1 MPEALSILEQKYGKY
16 WKTIGRGAHGTISIF
31 RKPTPDGRDV
41 SLVAVKESHQTPG
54 RESMACGKQM
64 LVEDGSCLTSD
75 LQHANVVRTLDVFQ
89 TGHDTLYEVMEYCA
103 AGDLFSLIHSEWPFE
118 AEEANC
124 FFKQL
129 MRGVQYLHELGVAHC
144 DLKPE
149 NLLLTESG
157 NLKIADFSC
166 AQWLRGPREGGE
178 LRLLSGRR
186 GSAPYVAPEEYTDD
200 EFDGRAA
207 DVWACGVIYMVLR
220 LGHYC
225 WPSARTED
233 RYYTAYIQ
241 DRRVEAGFA
250 PMESLEPVSLPL
262 GRALICTVGKA
273 LI

>member
-1 MPEALSILEQKYGKY
+1 MPEGLSILEQKYGKY
-16 WKTIGRGAHGTISIF
+16 WETIGRGAHGTISIF
-31 RKPTPDGRDV
+31 RKPTPGGRDV
-41 SLVAVKESHQTPG
+41 SLVAVKESHQRPG
-54 RESMACGKQM
+54 QKSMVHGKQIQ
-64 LVEDGSCLTSD
+64 VEDGSSLTSN
-75 LQHANVVRTLDVFQ
+75 LEHANVVRILDIFQ

-118 AEEANC
+118 ADEVNC

-129 MRGVQYLHELGVAHC
+129 MRGVQYLHELGMAHC

-166 AQWLRGPREGGE
+166 AQWLRGAGEGGE
-178 LRLLSGRR
+178 LRLLCGRR
-186 GSAPYVAPEEYTDD
+186 GSTPYVAPEEYTDD

-207 DVWACGVIYMVLR
+207 DVWACGVIYMVLH

-225 WPSARTED
+225 WPSARMED
-233 RYYTAYIQ
+233 RYYAAYIQ

-250 PMESLEPVSLPL
+250 PMESLEPVSLRPWAAAWPSL
-262 GRALICTVGKA
+262 
-273 LI
+273 